1 MKQLFS
7 FAVIGLM
14 SAAIIGCEAS
24 AEVDADDD
32 DTTIKTTRTDRDND
46 STYKKT
52 TTIDTD
58 GDRKTTTEIR
68 RD

>member
-24 AEVDADDD
+24 AEVDPDDD

-46 STYKKT
+46 SSYKKT